1 MKTKGLVTEGGKS
14 KPSKPLRIYPLDHY
28 EKLCMDFFFQM
39 ETLKKELRFI

>member
-14 KPSKPLRIYPLDHY
+14 KPSKPLRIYIHY